1 MSKNLNIDFYK
12 IVMPGLSRLSFE
24 SILDMAIQLPI
35 RDRFREINYSPLF
48 LRQCLQNPQ
57 NHCWEGEIIRVRMND
72 LPIKANLSGDT
83 EEFIFGDDEGIGEQT
98 AFLYHLP
105 TRVLLLQANQGGV
118 SVPSFIQYFQV
129 ISTLTEPIFA
139 DPVIQADAMQKLAK
153 MQTVTKLDIQ
163 IAGLD
168 KPDIFKNQGHSIKK
182 IIDLSN
188 EYDAPI
194 VALTVSVGRT
204 KQRSLSIENAK
215 NTIHDLLRISS
226 QNKQDIK
233 KIRISGSTEDH
244 DKVYIDILKDR
255 MRESININKSRTLS
269 HFERIKAI
277 REGLERRE
285 KELRTLYG
293 D

>member
-12 IVMPGLSRLSFE
+12 IVMPSLSKLSFE

-35 RDRFREINYSPLF
+35 RDRFQEINHSPLF

-57 NHCWEGEIIRVRMND
+57 KDCWEGEIIRVRMND

-98 AFLYHLP
+98 AFLYHFP

-118 SVPSFIQYFQV
+118 SVTSFIQYFQV
-129 ISTLTEPIFA
+129 ISTLTEQIFI
-139 DPVIQADAMQKLAK
+139 DPVIQANAMQKLAK

-168 KPDIFKNQGHSIKK
+168 KPDIFENQGHGIKK
-182 IIDLSN
+182 IVGLSK

-194 VALTVSVGRT
+194 VTLTLSVGRK
-204 KQRSLSIENAK
+204 KQHSLSIEDAK

-244 DKVYIDILKDR
+244 DLIYIDMLKDR
-255 MRESININKSRTLS
+255 MRESINIKKSRTLS
-269 HFERIKAI
+269 HSDRIKAI

-285 KELRTLYG
+285 KELYTLYG